1 MRGVA
6 FAFRIKTTWLDYQIY
21 QICQIELIFIEIVI
35 IVKGRRYL
43 SGGIIAIPAQS
54 GTMENDVLTTTEA
67 ARLMGVSVRTAQLL
81 IEGGTLRSWKTPG
94 GHRRVYRADVLA
106 FVAQHDETPD
116 AFNSARVVLVA
127 PPAHVARCVEWLSA
141 VDGCTVDAY
150 SDAQEAAFAIGLR
163 LPAVVVVDL
172 RDAAQGEQGGPS
184 EAGKGS
190 DKRAGGRSASER
202 GNRAHDDCDER
213 AALVT
218 QLAAQPALGASRI
231 VTLGAAADE
240 RYGIEA
246 NADARADANAGPK
259 ADANANA
266 GPNEDSNAGAKI
278 TRIEHEPALPAA
290 VRNLLRDRDAAAG
303 QPDPDATYPIAPNE
317 AQRLI
322 ALERA
327 GFVDTPPE
335 DAFDRLT
342 WLASR
347 ALNAPIALLT
357 VLTAQRQWFKSR
369 HGLEGFTETPRGW
382 AFCNY
387 TILQRDVLVASNLA
401 DDPRFS
407 DNPAVAGGP
416 CFRFY
421 AGAPVVDQ
429 DGFAIGS
436 LCVIDYEPRTLD
448 EQARETLAAL
458 AAIASDELRL
468 RATDRQLRWALD
480 ALSRRQKG

>member
-1 MRGVA
+1 
-6 FAFRIKTTWLDYQIY
+6 
-21 QICQIELIFIEIVI
+21 
-35 IVKGRRYL
+35 
-43 SGGIIAIPAQS
+43 
-54 GTMENDVLTTTEA
+54 MENDVLTTTEA

-116 AFNSARVVLVA
+116 AFNSARIVLVA
-127 PPAHVARCVEWLSA
+127 PRAHVERCVEWLSA

-172 RDAAQGEQGGPS
+172 RDAVPSAQGED
-184 EAGKGS
+184 GKRGA
-190 DKRAGGRSASER
+190 RRSAGER
-202 GNRAHDDCDER
+202 RERVQTDCDER
-213 AALVT
+213 AALVE
-218 QLAAQPALGASRI
+218 QLAMQPALGASRI
-231 VTLGAAADE
+231 VTLGGNAEARYDAGTTAKAPAD
-240 RYGIEA
+240 G
-246 NADARADANAGPK
+246 RADSGAN
-259 ADANANA
+259 
-266 GPNEDSNAGAKI
+266 AKI
-278 TRIEHEPALPAA
+278 TRIAHEPALPAA
-290 VRNLLRDRDAAAG
+290 VRNLLRDRDAAAA
-303 QPDPDATYPIAPNE
+303 QPDPDATYPVAPNE
-317 AQRLI
+317 AQRLV

-347 ALNAPIALLT
+347 ALKAPIALLT
-357 VLTAQRQWFKSR
+357 VLSAQRQWFKSR
-369 HGLEGFTETPRGW
+369 QGLDGFTETPRGW

-387 TILQRDVLVASNLA
+387 TILQRDVLVAPNLA
-401 DDPRFS
+401 DDARFA

-448 EQARETLAAL
+448 EEARETLAAL

-480 ALSRRQKG
+480 TLSRRQ

>member
-1 MRGVA
+1 
-6 FAFRIKTTWLDYQIY
+6 
-21 QICQIELIFIEIVI
+21 
-35 IVKGRRYL
+35 
-43 SGGIIAIPAQS
+43 
-54 GTMENDVLTTTEA
+54 MENDVLTTTEA

-116 AFNSARVVLVA
+116 PFNSARVVLVA
-127 PPAHVARCVEWLSA
+127 PQAHVARCVEWLSA

-150 SDAQEAAFAIGLR
+150 SDAQEAAFAIGAR

-172 RDAAQGEQGGPS
+172 REAMQDEDGERGEPG
-184 EAGKGS
+184 EVGETG
-190 DKRAGGRSASER
+190 KRAGRKNAGER
-202 GNRAHDDCDER
+202 GEHTRGDCDER
-213 AALVT
+213 AALVA

-231 VTLGAAADE
+231 VTLGGDADARHKE
-240 RYGIEA
+240 SAHADTKAEA
-246 NADARADANAGPK
+246 NAD
-259 ADANANA
+259 
-266 GPNEDSNAGAKI
+266 AKI

-303 QPDPDATYPIAPNE
+303 QPDPDATYPVAPNE
-317 AQRLI
+317 AQRLV

-347 ALNAPIALLT
+347 ALKTPIALLT

-369 HGLEGFTETPRGW
+369 HGLEGFTETPRSW
-382 AFCNY
+382 ALCNY

-401 DDPRFS
+401 VDPRFS

-416 CFRFY
+416 RFRFY

-429 DGFAIGS
+429 DGFALGS
-436 LCVIDYEPRTLD
+436 LCVMDYEPRELD
-448 EQARETLAAL
+448 EEARETLAAL

-480 ALSRRQKG
+480 TLSRRQKG

>member
-1 MRGVA
+1 
-6 FAFRIKTTWLDYQIY
+6 
-21 QICQIELIFIEIVI
+21 
-35 IVKGRRYL
+35 
-43 SGGIIAIPAQS
+43 
-54 GTMENDVLTTTEA
+54 MENDVLTTTEA

-116 AFNSARVVLVA
+116 ALNSARVVLVA

-141 VDGCTVDAY
+141 VEGCTVDAY

-172 RDAAQGEQGGPS
+172 RDAVSGEPGEEG
-184 EAGKGS
+184 
-190 DKRAGGRSASER
+190 KRAAARKQTGERRDPTRS
-202 GNRAHDDCDER
+202 DCAER
-213 AALVT
+213 AALVA
-218 QLAAQPALGASRI
+218 QLAAQPALGASHI
-231 VTLGAAADE
+231 VTVGGEGDARHAQH
-240 RYGIEA
+240 A
-246 NADARADANAGPK
+246 NADANADAKTDAKADAK
-259 ADANANA
+259 ADANAA
-266 GPNEDSNAGAKI
+266 AKI
-278 TRIEHEPALPAA
+278 TRIAHEPALPAT
-290 VRNLLRDRDAAAG
+290 VRNLLRDRDAAAL
-303 QPDPDATYPIAPNE
+303 QPDPDATYPVAPNE
-317 AQRLI
+317 AQRLV

-347 ALNAPIALLT
+347 ALKAPIALLT

-369 HGLEGFTETPRGW
+369 YGLEGFTETPRSW
-382 AFCNY
+382 ALCNH

-429 DGFAIGS
+429 DGFALGS
-436 LCVIDYEPRTLD
+436 LCVMDYEPRTLD
-448 EQARETLAAL
+448 EEARETLAAL
-458 AAIASDELRL
+458 AALASDELRL

-480 ALSRRQKG
+480 ALSRKQKG

>member
-1 MRGVA
+1 
-6 FAFRIKTTWLDYQIY
+6 
-21 QICQIELIFIEIVI
+21 
-35 IVKGRRYL
+35 
-43 SGGIIAIPAQS
+43 
-54 GTMENDVLTTTEA
+54 MENDVLTTTEA

-116 AFNSARVVLVA
+116 EFNSARVVLVA
-127 PPAHVARCVEWLSA
+127 PPAQIARCVEWLSA
-141 VDGCTVDAY
+141 VEGCTVDAY

-172 RDAAQGEQGGPS
+172 RDAVPGGQGEPG
-184 EAGKGS
+184 EEGKRAAAR
-190 DKRAGGRSASER
+190 KRAGERRDPIRNPMRS
-202 GNRAHDDCDER
+202 DCDER
-213 AALVT
+213 AALVA
-218 QLAAQPALGASRI
+218 QLAAQPALGASHI
-231 VTLGAAADE
+231 VTLGGEGDARHDE
-240 RYGIEA
+240 HA
-246 NADARADANAGPK
+246 NADAKTDALA
-259 ADANANA
+259 A
-266 GPNEDSNAGAKI
+266 AKI
-278 TRIEHEPALPAA
+278 TRIEHERALPAA
-290 VRNLLRDRDAAAG
+290 VRNLLRDRDAAAL
-303 QPDPDATYPIAPNE
+303 QPDPDASYPVAPNE
-317 AQRLI
+317 AQRLV

-347 ALNAPIALLT
+347 ALKAPIALLT

-369 HGLEGFTETPRGW
+369 YGLEGFTETPRSW
-382 AFCNY
+382 ALCNH

-429 DGFAIGS
+429 DGFALGS
-436 LCVIDYEPRTLD
+436 LCVMDYEPRELD
-448 EQARETLAAL
+448 EEARETLAAL
-458 AAIASDELRL
+458 AALASDELRL

-480 ALSRRQKG
+480 ALSRKQKG

>member
-1 MRGVA
+1 MKAGGVPA
-6 FAFRIKTTWLDYQIY
+6 
-21 QICQIELIFIEIVI
+21 
-35 IVKGRRYL
+35 
-43 SGGIIAIPAQS
+43 GGIMAMPAQFES
-54 GTMENDVLTTTEA
+54 MENDVLTTTEA

-172 RDAAQGEQGGPS
+172 REAVQSGQGEAGEPG
-184 EAGKGS
+184 EAGR
-190 DKRAGGRSASER
+190 RAGER
-202 GNRAHDDCDER
+202 GDRTRSDCGER
-213 AALVT
+213 AALVA

-231 VTLGAAADE
+231 VTLGGAIDARRDE
-240 RYGIEA
+240 NAG
-246 NADARADANAGPK
+246 ADAK
-259 ADANANA
+259 ADAAA
-266 GPNEDSNAGAKI
+266 AKI

-290 VRNLLRDRDAAAG
+290 VRNLLCDRDAAAA
-303 QPDPDATYPIAPNE
+303 QPDPDATYPVAPNE

-327 GFVDTPPE
+327 GFADTPPE

-347 ALNAPIALLT
+347 ALKAPIALLT

-369 HGLEGFTETPRGW
+369 HGLEGFTETPRSW
-382 AFCNY
+382 ALCNH

-401 DDPRFS
+401 EDPRFA

-436 LCVIDYEPRTLD
+436 LCVMDYEPRTLD
-448 EQARETLAAL
+448 EEARETLAAL
-458 AAIASDELRL
+458 AALASDELRL

-480 ALSRRQKG
+480 TLSRRQKG

>member
-1 MRGVA
+1 
-6 FAFRIKTTWLDYQIY
+6 
-21 QICQIELIFIEIVI
+21 
-35 IVKGRRYL
+35 
-43 SGGIIAIPAQS
+43 
-54 GTMENDVLTTTEA
+54 MENDVLTTTEA

-106 FVAQHDETPD
+106 FVARQDETPD

-127 PPAHVARCVEWLSA
+127 PQAHVARCVEWLSA
-141 VDGCTVDAY
+141 VKGCTVDAY
-150 SDAQEAAFAIGLR
+150 SDTQEAAFAIGLR

-172 RDAAQGEQGGPS
+172 RDAAEGEQGERGD
-184 EAGKGS
+184 AGAIGE
-190 DKRAGGRSASER
+190 KRSGRQGAGER
-202 GNRAHDDCDER
+202 GNRARGDWDER
-213 AALVT
+213 AALVARI
-218 QLAAQPALGASRI
+218 AAQPALGASRI
-231 VTLGAAADE
+231 VILG
-240 RYGIEA
+240 G
-246 NADARADANAGPK
+246 DAGGRHGTDAKTDANA
-259 ADANANA
+259 AT
-266 GPNEDSNAGAKI
+266 KI
-278 TRIEHEPALPAA
+278 TRVEHEPALPAA
-290 VRNLLRDRDAAAG
+290 VRNLLRDRDAG
-303 QPDPDATYPIAPNE
+303 VGPPDPDASYPVAPNE
-317 AQRLI
+317 AQRLV

-369 HGLEGFTETPRGW
+369 HGLEGFTETPRSW
-382 AFCNY
+382 ALCNY
-387 TILQRDVLVASNLA
+387 TILQRDLLVASNLA
-401 DDPRFS
+401 DDPRFA

-436 LCVIDYEPRTLD
+436 LCVMDYEPRTLD
-448 EQARETLAAL
+448 EPARETLAAL
-458 AAIASDELRL
+458 AAIASNELRL

>member
-1 MRGVA
+1 
-6 FAFRIKTTWLDYQIY
+6 
-21 QICQIELIFIEIVI
+21 
-35 IVKGRRYL
+35 
-43 SGGIIAIPAQS
+43 
-54 GTMENDVLTTTEA
+54 MENDVLTTTEA

-116 AFNSARVVLVA
+116 ALNSARVVLVA

-150 SDAQEAAFAIGLR
+150 SDAQEAAFAIGSR

-172 RDAAQGEQGGPS
+172 RDAVQGEPVEQG
-184 EAGKGS
+184 EGS
-190 DKRAGGRSASER
+190 KRAGRKRDGER
-202 GNRAHDDCDER
+202 DRHVPGDCGER
-213 AALVT
+213 AALVA
-218 QLAAQPALGASRI
+218 QLVTQPALGASRI
-231 VTLGAAADE
+231 VTLGGD
-240 RYGIEA
+240 
-246 NADARADANAGPK
+246 ADARHYSDAKADPKANAK
-259 ADANANA
+259 AHAKANPNA
-266 GPNEDSNAGAKI
+266 STTADAKI
-278 TRIEHEPALPAA
+278 TRIEHDPALPAA
-290 VRNLLRDRDAAAG
+290 LRNLLRD
-303 QPDPDATYPIAPNE
+303 PDPDRAAASAHPDPNANYPLAPNE

-347 ALNAPIALLT
+347 TLKTPIALLT

-369 HGLEGFTETPRGW
+369 YGLEGFTETPRSW
-382 AFCNY
+382 ALCNH
-387 TILQRDVLVASNLA
+387 TILQRDVLVAPNLA
-401 DDPRFS
+401 DDPRFA

-436 LCVIDYEPRTLD
+436 LCVMDYEPRTLD
-448 EQARETLAAL
+448 EEARETLAAL

-480 ALSRRQKG
+480 TLSRRQKG